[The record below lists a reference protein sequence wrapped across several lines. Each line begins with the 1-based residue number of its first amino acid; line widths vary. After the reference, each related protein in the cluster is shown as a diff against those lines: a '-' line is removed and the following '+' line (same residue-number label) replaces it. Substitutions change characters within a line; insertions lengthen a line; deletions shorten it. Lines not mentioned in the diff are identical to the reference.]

1 MALDIEMRETI
12 NSQIECTVIMVL
24 VVKHEGDKLIE
35 NIKTAYTEL
44 SPLSPDQLYVKS
56 NQRYQIDLKEIQDCY
71 NKKMYYP

>member
-1 MALDIEMRETI
+1 
-12 NSQIECTVIMVL
+12 MVL

-35 NIKTAYTEL
+35 IIKTAYTEL
-44 SPLSPDQLYVKS
+44 SPLSPDQLYEKA